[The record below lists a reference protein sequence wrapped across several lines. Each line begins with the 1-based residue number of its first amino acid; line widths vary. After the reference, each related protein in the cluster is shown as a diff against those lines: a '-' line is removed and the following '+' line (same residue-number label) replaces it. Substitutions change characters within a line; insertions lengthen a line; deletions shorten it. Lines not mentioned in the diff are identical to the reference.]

1 VDFDTTVEEMILY
14 DMFGEDYDEVRVI
27 NFHQKLFSLSSV
39 PDPRIF

>member
-27 NFHQKLFSLSSV
+27 SIRN
-39 PDPRIF
+39 